1 MARYTSGLVLA
12 GALLQ
17 GSVVSAQALPSG
29 NVTAVTCPSSA
40 KFNAISAE
48 THFAGMNPGWNLG
61 NTLDAIE
68 TEGSWNNPPV
78 VPSTFD
84 DIKKAG
90 FTGVRLPV
98 TYAYHYKTQSP
109 DWTLD
114 PVWLQRVSDV
124 VDQITA
130 RNLYVITNVH
140 HDSWVWADYTQGS
153 PDIATI
159 EERLYK
165 TWVQIGQ
172 KLACKGEKVAFETIN
187 EIPGTTEAHGK
198 QVNRLNNI
206 MLQAINQAGGFN
218 PKRVVN
224 LVGSREDGEQTS
236 LWFEPPDAKYKNPWG
251 IQYHYYS
258 PYDFIFAA
266 WGKTTW
272 GSDADK
278 ASLEADIARVRNS
291 FNGIPLVIGEW
302 AASPVA
308 TETAARWRYFD
319 FFVRT
324 AAKYNSSTVL
334 WDNGADFLDR
344 ATHQWRDPVALDIYL
359 NAQKGIPN
367 ALPDSTTD
375 GSVTSQKSS
384 AYIYHK
390 KNSTVTDQ
398 TLPFI
403 FNGNQLQKISV
414 AANKKILTK
423 NQHYTVS
430 GSSITFKG
438 TFLSTIL
445 TPTSPTGSLA
455 NLTLEFNRGTK
466 LNVDILQYST
476 PVLGRTS
483 SALPATS
490 SDLLIPVSWAGQNR
504 PATIKAVRS
513 DGTYLF
519 DSWTTVLGPLQQGRM
534 TYGSWDW
541 DANNIILRANVLDA
555 VRAAGQTT
563 KFTIE
568 FYPREPG
575 NEAEYTITV

>member
-1 MARYTSGLVLA
+1 M
-12 GALLQ
+12 
-17 GSVVSAQALPSG
+17 
-29 NVTAVTCPSSA
+29 
-40 KFNAISAE
+40 
-48 THFAGMNPGWNLG
+48 
-61 NTLDAIE
+61 
-68 TEGSWNNPPV
+68 
-78 VPSTFD
+78 
-84 DIKKAG
+84 
-90 FTGVRLPV
+90 
-98 TYAYHYKTQSP
+98 
-109 DWTLD
+109 
-114 PVWLQRVSDV
+114 
-124 VDQITA
+124 
-130 RNLYVITNVH
+130 
-140 HDSWVWADYTQGS
+140 
-153 PDIATI
+153 
-159 EERLYK
+159 
-165 TWVQIGQ
+165 
-172 KLACKGEKVAFETIN
+172 
-187 EIPGTTEAHGK
+187 
-198 QVNRLNNI
+198 NNI

-224 LVGSREDGEQTS
+224 LVGSREDGAETS

-278 ASLEADIARVRNS
+278 ATLEADIARVRGNFS
-291 FNGIPLVIGEW
+291 GIPIVIGEW

-324 AAKYNSSTVL
+324 AAKYNTSTVL
-334 WDNGADFLDR
+334 WDNGADFLNR
-344 ATHQWRDPVALDIYL
+344 ATHQWRDPTSLDIYL

-375 GSVTSQKSS
+375 GSATSQKSS

-390 KNSTVTDQ
+390 KNTTVTDQ
-398 TLPFI
+398 TLPFL
-403 FNGNQLQKISV
+403 FNGNTLQKISV
-414 AANKKILTK
+414 AGKTPKILTK
-423 NQHYTVS
+423 GQHYTVA
-430 GSSITFKG
+430 GESITFKS

-445 TPTSPTGSLA
+445 TPTSLTGSLT
-455 NLTLEFNRGTK
+455 NLTLEFNRGAK
-466 LNVDILQYST
+466 LNVDILQYGT

-490 SDLLIPVSWAGQNR
+490 ADLSIPITWAGQNR
-504 PATIKAVRS
+504 PATVKAVRA

-534 TYGSWDW
+534 TYGTWDW
-541 DANNIILRANVLDA
+541 DANNIILKASVLDA

-563 KFTIE
+563 QFTIE

-575 NEAEYTITV
+575 NVANYTITV

>member
-12 GALLQ
+12 AALLQ
-17 GSVVSAQALPSG
+17 GGLVGAQALPSG
-29 NVTAVTCPSSA
+29 NVTAVTCPSTA
-40 KFNAISAE
+40 KFNTITANAF
-48 THFAGMNPGWNLG
+48 FAGMNPGWNLG
-61 NTLDAIE
+61 NTLDAVE

-78 VPSTFD
+78 VASTFD
-84 DIKKAG
+84 DVKNAG
-90 FTGVRLPV
+90 FKGVRLPV
-98 TYAYHYKTQSP
+98 TYAYHYKTQAP

-124 VDQITA
+124 IDMITS
-130 RNLYVITNVH
+130 RGLYVITNVH
-140 HDSWVWADYTQGS
+140 HDSWTWADYTKS
-153 PDIATI
+153 DANITVI

-198 QVNRLNNI
+198 EVNRLNNI

-236 LWFEPPDAKYKNPWG
+236 LWFEKPDAKYKNPWG

-278 ASLEADIARVRNS
+278 ATLEGEIERVRGNFS
-291 FNGIPLVIGEW
+291 GVPIIIGEW

-319 FFVRT
+319 FFART
-324 AAKYNSSTVL
+324 AAKYNTQTVL
-334 WDNGADFLDR
+334 WDNGADFLNR
-344 ATHQWRDPVALDIYL
+344 ATHVWRDQVGLDIYL
-359 NAQKGIPN
+359 NAVKGIPN

-375 GSVTSQKSS
+375 GAATSQKSS
-384 AYIYHK
+384 AYIYQK
-390 KNSTVTDQ
+390 KNTTVADQ
-398 TLPFI
+398 TLPFL
-403 FNGNQLQKISV
+403 FNGNTLQKISV
-414 AANKKILTK
+414 AATKKILTK
-423 NQHYTVS
+423 GQHYTVAD
-430 GSSITFKG
+430 SSITFKSA
-438 TFLSTIL
+438 FLSTIF

-455 NLTLEFNRGTK
+455 NLTLEFNRGAN
-466 LNVDILQYST
+466 LAVNMLQYAT

-490 SDLLIPVSWAGQNR
+490 ADLSIPITWAGQNR
-504 PATIKAVRS
+504 PATVKAVRA

-519 DSWTTVLGPLQQGRM
+519 DTWTTVLGPLQQGRM
-534 TYGSWDW
+534 TYSTWEWDGS
-541 DANNIILRANVLDA
+541 NVILKASVLDA

-568 FYPREPG
+568 FYPREAG
-575 NEAEYTITV
+575 NVAEYTITV

>member
-1 MARYTSGLVLA
+1 MAHYTSALVLA

-17 GSVVSAQALPSG
+17 TGLVAAQALPNG
-29 NVTAVTCPSSA
+29 NVTAVTCPSTA
-40 KFNAISAE
+40 KFNAITAAA
-48 THFAGMNPGWNLG
+48 HFAGMNPGWNLG
-61 NTLDAIE
+61 NTLDAVE

-78 VPSTFD
+78 VASTFD
-84 DIKKAG
+84 DIKNAG
-90 FTGVRLPV
+90 FKGVRLPV

-114 PVWLQRVSDV
+114 PVWLERVSTVLDM
-124 VDQITA
+124 ITS
-130 RNLYVITNVH
+130 RGLYVITNVH
-140 HDSWVWADYTQGS
+140 HDSWTWADYTQANAN
-153 PDIATI
+153 ITAI

-198 QVNRLNNI
+198 EVNRLNNI

-236 LWFEPPDAKYKNPWG
+236 LWFEPPDTKYKNPWG

-278 ASLEADIARVRNS
+278 ASLEADIARVRGNFS
-291 FNGIPLVIGEW
+291 GIPLVIGEW

-324 AAKYNSSTVL
+324 AAKYNTSTVL
-334 WDNGADFLDR
+334 WDNGADFLNR
-344 ATHQWRDPVALDIYL
+344 ATHLWRDPVALDIYL
-359 NAQKGIPN
+359 NAQKGIVN

-375 GSVTSQKSS
+375 GSTTSQKSS
-384 AYIYHK
+384 AYIYHQ
-390 KNSTVTDQ
+390 KNSTVVDQ
-398 TLPFI
+398 TLPFL

-414 AANKKILTK
+414 AATKKILTK
-423 NQHYTVS
+423 GQHYTVS
-430 GSSITFKG
+430 GQNITFKS

-445 TPTSPTGSLA
+445 TPSSPMGSLA
-455 NLTLEFNRGTK
+455 NLTLEFNRGAK
-466 LNVDILQYST
+466 LGINVLQYGT

-483 SALPATS
+483 SALPSTS
-490 SDLLIPVSWAGQNR
+490 ADLLIPITWAGQNR
-504 PATIKAVRS
+504 PATVKAVRA
-513 DGTYLF
+513 DGVYLF

-534 TYGSWDW
+534 TYGTFDW
-541 DANNIILRANVLDA
+541 DANNVIFKASVLDA

-575 NEAEYTITV
+575 NSVEYTITV